1 MNTFKKLSIIVPCY
15 NEEETINIFHKEM
28 EKNKKKIGL
37 ELEYIFV
44 DDGSKDNT
52 LNILKKLYNKNKGN
66 IKYISFSRNFG
77 KEAAMLAGLKKSTG
91 DLVTIMDV
99 DLQDPPEIIP
109 EMVKKMKE
117 ENLDWVGSKRVTR
130 TGEPPIRSFFA
141 KTFYQII
148 NKISDTEM
156 VDGVR
161 DFRLMKRKVV
171 DAILEVGEYN
181 RFSKG
186 IFSWVGFKKAYIS
199 YENRERV
206 AGQTTW
212 SFFKLFKYSL
222 DGIINFSETPLNI
235 SLMLGIVICI
245 VSIIALIG
253 IVLKTLIFGNPT
265 SGWASIMCVLLFI
278 GGIQLF
284 CMGILRKICWKNIFR
299 NKEKTYICDI

>member
-52 LNILKKLYNKNKGN
+52 LNILKKLYNKNKEN

-77 KEAAMLAGLKKSTG
+77 KESAMLAGLKKSTG

-235 SLMLGIVICI
+235 SLMLGIIICI

>member
-117 ENLDWVGSKRVTR
+117 E
-130 TGEPPIRSFFA
+130 
-141 KTFYQII
+141 Q
-148 NKISDTEM
+148 
-156 VDGVR
+156 
-161 DFRLMKRKVV
+161 
-171 DAILEVGEYN
+171 
-181 RFSKG
+181 
-186 IFSWVGFKKAYIS
+186 
-199 YENRERV
+199 ENH
-206 AGQTTW
+206 Q
-212 SFFKLFKYSL
+212 
-222 DGIINFSETPLNI
+222 
-235 SLMLGIVICI
+235 
-245 VSIIALIG
+245 
-253 IVLKTLIFGNPT
+253 
-265 SGWASIMCVLLFI
+265 
-278 GGIQLF
+278 
-284 CMGILRKICWKNIFR
+284 
-299 NKEKTYICDI
+299 

>member
-1 MNTFKKLSIIVPCY
+1 MNTFKKISIIVPCY

-52 LNILKKLYNKNKGN
+52 LNILKKLYKKNKGN

-77 KEAAMLAGLKKSTG
+77 KESAMLAGLKKSTG

-109 EMVKKMKE
+109 EMIKKLKE

-206 AGQTTW
+206 AGKTTW
-212 SFFKLFKYSL
+212 SFFKLFKY
-222 DGIINFSETPLNI
+222 
-235 SLMLGIVICI
+235 
-245 VSIIALIG
+245 
-253 IVLKTLIFGNPT
+253 
-265 SGWASIMCVLLFI
+265 
-278 GGIQLF
+278 
-284 CMGILRKICWKNIFR
+284 
-299 NKEKTYICDI
+299 